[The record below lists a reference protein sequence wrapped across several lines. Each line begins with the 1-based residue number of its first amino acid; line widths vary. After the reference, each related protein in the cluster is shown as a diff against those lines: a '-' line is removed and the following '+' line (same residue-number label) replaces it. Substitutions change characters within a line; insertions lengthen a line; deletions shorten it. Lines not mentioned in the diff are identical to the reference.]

1 MPATSREAGTDS
13 AHSRAVSLQPP
24 MMQPC
29 GPYQSK
35 EPHHTL
41 SRLRPLARRLFN
53 TALPDLVDIRSKNP

>member
-1 MPATSREAGTDS
+1 
-13 AHSRAVSLQPP
+13 
-24 MMQPC
+24 MMRPY
-29 GPYQSK
+29 GPYHRR